1 MSQLADYMRASE
13 NEQFEQC
20 LQGLS
25 LLFKKGYTS
34 VFMTFVDLMRKMMNQ
49 FTRLGRLLEVFPS
62 LLWQDD
68 SQDQHIESRMLYVLS
83 LIAELIRDNPKF
95 YFPFTRKFLLTVFR
109 IDYELLENNTRKKD
123 ILAILAVIYEN
134 FSRQGRLVNKYS
146 MTDTLK
152 TSLLENYSL
161 IQELFTLKVFNR
173 AICNLAAKGVAF
185 STQEFTK
192 YCLL

>member
-1 MSQLADYMRASE
+1 
-13 NEQFEQC
+13 
-20 LQGLS
+20 
-25 LLFKKGYTS
+25 
-34 VFMTFVDLMRKMMNQ
+34 
-49 FTRLGRLLEVFPS
+49 
-62 LLWQDD
+62 
-68 SQDQHIESRMLYVLS
+68 MLYVLS
-83 LIAELIRDNPKF
+83 LIAELIRENPKF

-109 IDYELLENNTRKKD
+109 IDYELLENSTRKKD

-146 MTDTLK
+146 MTNTLK

-173 AICNLAAKGVAF
+173 AVCNLASKGVSF

-192 YCLL
+192 YRILETLGQFIEKSQVELFMVKLKMAMMWLGKAPQDNARMQQEAL

>member
-161 IQELFTLKVFNR
+161 IQELFTLKVFLSL
-173 AICNLAAKGVAF
+173 IHI
-185 STQEFTK
+185 
-192 YCLL
+192 

>member
-1 MSQLADYMRASE
+1 
-13 NEQFEQC
+13 
-20 LQGLS
+20 
-25 LLFKKGYTS
+25 
-34 VFMTFVDLMRKMMNQ
+34 
-49 FTRLGRLLEVFPS
+49 
-62 LLWQDD
+62 
-68 SQDQHIESRMLYVLS
+68 MLYVLS

-146 MTDTLK
+146 MTETLK

-161 IQELFTLKVFNR
+161 IEELFTLKVFNR

-185 STQEFTK
+185 STQEFGK
-192 YCLL
+192 YCLLETLGKFIEKSQVELFMVKLRMAMLWLGKGSPEQNRMEQEAL